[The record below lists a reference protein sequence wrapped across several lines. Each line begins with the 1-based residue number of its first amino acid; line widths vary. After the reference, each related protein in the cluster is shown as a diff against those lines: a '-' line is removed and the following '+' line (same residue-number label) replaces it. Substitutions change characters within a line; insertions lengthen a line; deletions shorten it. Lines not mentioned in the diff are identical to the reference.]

1 MVLGALAGGA
11 SVDAMTPRW
20 ERTAT
25 PPSFEGE
32 ALFMDAELR
41 PHRSLSAK
49 AFKYMLIAV
58 IGVNA
63 IVAAVFV
70 AQGAFPV
77 AGFLGLDVLA
87 LWWAFRVNY
96 RAGRALERVQVAAGR
111 VYCERREPNG
121 ASVHWVLNPLW
132 ARVAVDG
139 RGVLIRA
146 GAEQLRIATFLS
158 PDERTEFAEAL
169 SRALWRAKRGY

>member
-96 RAGRALERVQVAAGR
+96 RAGRALERVQVAGAG
-111 VYCERREPNG
+111 
-121 ASVHWVLNPLW
+121 LL
-132 ARVAVDG
+132 
-139 RGVLIRA
+139 RA
-146 GAEQLRIATFLS
+146 PRAEWG
-158 PDERTEFAEAL
+158 E
-169 SRALWRAKRGY
+169 RALGAQSAVGARGCRWPWRADPRRRGAIADRDVSLAG

>member
-1 MVLGALAGGA
+1 
-11 SVDAMTPRW
+11 MTPRW
-20 ERTAT
+20 ERTAS

-32 ALFMDAELR
+32 TLFMDAELR

-58 IGVNA
+58 IAVKA

-87 LWWAFRVNY
+87 LWFAFRMNY

-111 VYCERREPNG
+111 VYCERCEPDG
-121 ASVHWVLNPLW
+121 RSVHWLLNPLW
-132 ARVAVDG
+132 ARVFQDG
-139 RGVLIRA
+139 RGVLIRS

-158 PDERTEFAEAL
+158 PDERVEFAEAL
-169 SRALWRAKRGY
+169 SKALWRGKRGY